1 MAEEIT
7 VNQVES
13 EIIELEDVDEK
24 ANPIEFEG
32 LIITKG
38 PPKILSRYLR
48 DRRSSCHDLCKY
60 GIPHATEAKPW
71 KTAQKRRERKTNV
84 SGEIIT
90 SLEGT
95 KKSGRG
101 SNHSLTSKVGDP
113 DYTVDIKEMIT
124 SEKTAASE
132 KNSSS
137 FEETDV
143 SMEHNNSDLVQP
155 SSEISYHH
163 VKQRSKSQTKWELV
177 KNKCAFGSSSIKE
190 TAIRSKQKGTSS
202 RGGKDKSSAS
212 SFLST
217 TKQNVKKP
225 SSSSDTSKNLR
236 RVSSPKNHEH
246 GEELKSELTNND
258 NLPDKILH
266 VIEPNSE
273 NLSEEPTTACDAT
286 KSLSPLP
293 SLSPSPL
300 PSPLPS
306 PSSSRDKSLKRTTKK
321 TGNSGV
327 SASSRKGLR
336 HVGQGTVS
344 DTLSHQSSGNKFN
357 TNTQHKAR
365 SASRSSS
372 RLSTVSLSNSS
383 LRKHIGT
390 TSKPN
395 KTGTSNPGE
404 NVKVG
409 YKIRPKM
416 TTIVGAANN
425 VIPPRKLT
433 FRRGKVIEI
442 QPQSN
447 NIARRLKFRPVRL
460 LGDDIRR
467 DVNGTR
473 KRTVTDKEVDDGE
486 LHSANI
492 KTEKV
497 DLKQQ
502 TVERSKN
509 GSFGRRI
516 SGVDRSRIYGSKSG
530 SEKVVL
536 RHQNVEGKKKQNPG
550 LYNNVIEE
558 TASKLTELRKS
569 KVKALVGAF
578 ETVISLDSP
587 REGATHAE
595 VSTVC

>member
-1 MAEEIT
+1 
-7 VNQVES
+7 V
-13 EIIELEDVDEK
+13 
-24 ANPIEFEG
+24 
-32 LIITKG
+32 
-38 PPKILSRYLR
+38 
-48 DRRSSCHDLCKY
+48 
-60 GIPHATEAKPW
+60 
-71 KTAQKRRERKTNV
+71 
-84 SGEIIT
+84 
-90 SLEGT
+90 
-95 KKSGRG
+95 
-101 SNHSLTSKVGDP
+101 
-113 DYTVDIKEMIT
+113 IT
-124 SEKTAASE
+124 SEKTVTSE

-202 RGGKDKSSAS
+202 SGGKDKSSAS
-212 SFLST
+212 SFLSS

-306 PSSSRDKSLKRTTKK
+306 LSSSRDKSLKRTTKK

-473 KRTVTDKEVDDGE
+473 KRTITDKEVDGGE

-516 SGVDRSRIYGSKSG
+516 GGVDRSRIYGSKSG